1 MEDKPRFKL
10 RALVGGIVLF
20 LVVAVLVG
28 IYSEL
33 IRFYVV
39 VSDSMLPTLE
49 IGDRILVDSAGQYGR
64 NSIICFQDPTRADD
78 PDELL
83 VKRIIGVGGDSIRLR
98 DGELIINGDLQYS
111 PNVTSDIIN
120 WPDVNIDVPPNHVFV
135 LGDNRNN
142 SFDSLNFG
150 AIPDEAVTGV
160 LTSIVW
166 PPDRWGRVPEFKVQ
180 TTP

>member
-10 RALVGGIVLF
+10 RAIVGGIVLF
-20 LVVAVLVG
+20 LVVSVLVG

-64 NSIICFQDPTRADD
+64 YSIICFQDPTRSDE

-120 WPDVNIDVPPNHVFV
+120 WPDVNIDVPLNHVFV

-150 AIPDEAVTGV
+150 AIPDEAVAGV

-166 PPDRWGRVPEFKVQ
+166 PPDRWGRVAEFEIH